1 MFALSVCV
9 IKRILRGSLLGVG
22 LAGVSMAPT
31 GCGGGGSIGGTTP
44 PPVSNPALRL
54 SASSFDFGSVPTGAT
69 STSQTLTLTDSGSAV
84 LNITGITATGDYS
97 LGSNGCAATL
107 AVSAN
112 CQVTIQFKPTA
123 AGARTGTLAVTTN
136 AAGSPASVTL
146 SGVGV
151 TPVVYT
157 GSSFGVIV
165 MAGTFAVTGA
175 DVKLYATGST
185 GNGSAGMNLL
195 AVTVTTDA
203 TGNVTVPATYSCP
216 SASAQVYLLATGG
229 QVAGATGANLNL
241 LMMTAVGRCDSI
253 TAATKLVVN
262 EVTSVAA
269 VFALAPFYAAGGAVG
284 ASATNLTGLTNA
296 FATAGSLA
304 NPTTGTAPGATL
316 PANAASPAAR
326 VDAVA
331 NLLHACTA
339 SAAACGTL
347 YSATTGMTAPANT
360 LDALFNLVKN
370 PAANVASLY
379 RQSLVNQAFKPAL
392 TAVPADFTMFINY
405 TAGGLNSPSGIA
417 VDSTGSVWVAN
428 YFSVA
433 SKFTPV
439 GAPVFANGVTGAGL
453 YNSYGIAI
461 DLNDNAWIPNE
472 QPVTPAGT
480 GSVSELSPTG
490 TSLAGP
496 TGYLNGGLNFPL
508 SVAIDPNGTVW
519 VVDYGNS
526 HLTLLNSMGLPL
538 SGANGFTTSLFAFP
552 VAVAI
557 DGNHFGWIA
566 NQSGNTVTKASPDGL
581 SFTNY
586 TCCSGASGL
595 AIDQGN
601 NVWVANFYGD
611 SVSLISSNGTVTS
624 AGYTGNGALIRP
636 QGIAVDGAGNV
647 WVANYR
653 QSYLVE
659 LAGANSSA
667 VGKSLSPATG
677 LGSDAGLL
685 EAYALAVDASG
696 NIWVSNQGNNMIT
709 KYVGMAAPVKTPL
722 SALPKAP

>member
-1 MFALSVCV
+1 MT
-9 IKRILRGSLLGVG
+9 KRILHRLLVGAG
-22 LAGVSMAPT
+22 LASVSLATT
-31 GCGGGGSIGGTTP
+31 GCGGGSSSGGTTP
-44 PPVSNPALRL
+44 PPVTNPALSL
-54 SASSFDFGSVPTGAT
+54 SSTAFDFGSVTTGAT

-84 LNITGITATGDYS
+84 LSLSGIAATGDYS
-97 LGSNGCAATL
+97 LASNGCAATL
-107 AVSAN
+107 AVGAS
-112 CQVTIQFKPTA
+112 CQVAIQFKPTA
-123 AGARTGTLAVTTN
+123 AGTRTGTISVATN
-136 AAGSPASVTL
+136 AAGGPASVTL
-146 SGVGV
+146 TGVGL
-151 TPVVYT
+151 TPIVYT
-157 GSSFGVIV
+157 GAAFVVNV
-165 MAGTFAVTGA
+165 MAGSSAIMGA
-175 DVKLYATGST
+175 DVKLYAAGST
-185 GNGSAGMNLL
+185 GNGSAGTNLL
-195 AVTVTTDA
+195 TVPATTDA
-203 TGNVTVPATYSCP
+203 TGSVTIPAKYSCP
-216 SASAQVYLLATGG
+216 SAGAQVYLLATGG
-229 QVAGATGANLNL
+229 TVVGSTGANSNL

-269 VFALAPFYAAGGAVG
+269 VYALAPFYAAGGAVG
-284 ASATNLTGLTNA
+284 ASATNVSGLTNA
-296 FATAGSLA
+296 FATAASLA
-304 NPTTGTAPGATL
+304 DPATGTSPGNTL
-316 PANAASPAAR
+316 PANAVSPAPR
-326 VDAVA
+326 VNAVA
-331 NLLHACTA
+331 NILHACTA
-339 SAAACGTL
+339 SAGACGTL
-347 YSATTGMTAPANT
+347 YGATTAMTAPANT
-360 LDALFNLVKN
+360 LDALVNLVRK
-370 PAANVASLY
+370 PAVNVSSLY
-379 RQSLVNQAFKPAL
+379 GQSLVNQAFKPAL

-405 TAGGLNSPSGIA
+405 AGGGLNSPSGIA
-417 VDSTGSVWVAN
+417 VDSTGSVWVSN
-428 YFSVA
+428 YFNVA

-461 DLNDNAWIPNE
+461 DLNDNVWIPNE
-472 QPVTPAGT
+472 QPVTQVGT
-480 GSVSELSPTG
+480 GSVSELTPTG
-490 TSLAGP
+490 TSLAGT

-526 HLTLLNSMGLPL
+526 HLTLLNLMGVPL
-538 SGANGFTTSLFAFP
+538 SGTNGYTTSLFAFP

-601 NVWVANFYGD
+601 NVWIANFYGD
-611 SVSLISSNGTVTS
+611 SVSLISSSGAVTS
-624 AGYTGNGALIRP
+624 SGYTGNGALVRP

-659 LAGANSSA
+659 LAGTNSSA
-667 VGKSLSPATG
+667 VGQSLSPATG
-677 LGSDAGLL
+677 LGGDAGLL

-696 NIWVSNQGNNMIT
+696 NIWVSNQGNNTIT
-709 KYVGMAAPVKTPL
+709 KYVGLAAPVKTPL